1 MGRNTIKGQWP
12 HQYRPSATR
21 RASGLE
27 TINESRENALKR
39 WNKLRQKIKSMVRI
53 ERNIRTK
60 GSAVRGRFTV
70 KNASPSKRVS
80 PPKQS
85 VMLNRNKPPG
95 VYFVSWPYKR
105 GRFKIE
111 NIYGF
116 VPFPKK
122 RTNAKSP

>member
-1 MGRNTIKGQWP
+1 MGHTIKGQWP

-39 WNKLRQKIKSMVRI
+39 WNKLRQQIKSVTRL

-70 KNASPSKRVS
+70 KNASPSKKKNTPKVS
-80 PPKQS
+80 LWK
-85 VMLNRNKPPG
+85 NTTPG
-95 VYFVSWPYKR
+95 IYCVTQPYKR